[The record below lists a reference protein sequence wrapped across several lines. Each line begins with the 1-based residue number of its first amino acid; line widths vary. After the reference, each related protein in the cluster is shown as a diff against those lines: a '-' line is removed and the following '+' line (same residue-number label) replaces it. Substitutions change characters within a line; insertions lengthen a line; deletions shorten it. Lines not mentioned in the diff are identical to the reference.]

1 MKKFFVLF
9 LFLFPLSIVS
19 ARTEAAS
26 VAFSKGQAA
35 FSESDFKK
43 ALPFF
48 QQAYKED
55 PENPDHIYLLGLTYF
70 QLNQY
75 QEASQYLKEFLD
87 KKPGFA
93 DAYFPYGLSLYRQKQ
108 YAPAAVWFEK
118 AKEKNK
124 KDPLPVFYSGLTQ
137 YYLGD
142 QEKSLATLK
151 HVDEMAPNAELASAT
166 SEWIK
171 DIQEGKVPKEGA
183 AKKAE
188 KKLTVRVAG
197 SAFYD
202 SNVILDPD
210 EGNITGFQSN
220 QADAMAAGALDV
232 TYLLHRTKNS
242 KLFIEYSGYQSAYA
256 NINFDFDRF
265 NFGRQTGG
273 VNFYY
278 KINDKLRWRMP
289 LSGTFVNLGLSKY
302 VLIGQGASYFDA
314 AWDKKWLTTFYGRVV
329 RNEYYAT
336 VTNVDQTRDAT
347 QAIFGFDQFFFVP
360 DQKNMYFKV
369 GYQFTDNFAVGND
382 WYYTQHEI
390 TAVFGTDLGKKW
402 SLFLLTDISPRR
414 QFKNIDSVYNVRRRD
429 VIYNNTGALTY
440 KFNKTFSTTGSYSY
454 YMTNSNIANYT
465 YHRQVAGLSFAAQF

>member
-1 MKKFFVLF
+1 MKKFLVLF
-9 LFLFPLSIVS
+9 LLLFSIFIVS

-43 ALPFF
+43 ALPLL
-48 QQAYKED
+48 QEAYKED
-55 PENPDHIYLLGLTYF
+55 PQNPDHIYLLGLTYL
-70 QLNQY
+70 QLDQY
-75 QEASQYLKEFLD
+75 QKASQYLKEFLD
-87 KKPGFA
+87 KKPDFA

-118 AKEKNK
+118 AKEKDK
-124 KDPLPVFYSGLTQ
+124 KDPLPVFYSGLNQ

-142 QEKSLATLK
+142 PEKSLTTLK
-151 HVDEMAPNAELASAT
+151 LVDQMAPNAELASAV
-166 SEWIK
+166 SEWVK

-183 AKKAE
+183 E
-188 KKLTVRVAG
+188 KKEEKKWTIRVAG

-210 EGNITGFQSN
+210 EGNIAGFQTN
-220 QADAMAAGALDV
+220 QEDAMAAGALDV
-232 TYLLHRTKNS
+232 TYLLHRTENS
-242 KLFIEYSGYQSAYA
+242 KLFVEYSGYQSAYA

-273 VNFYY
+273 INFYY

-302 VLIGQGASYFDA
+302 VLMGQGASYFDA
-314 AWDKKWLTTFYGRVV
+314 AWDKKWLTTFYGKMV
-329 RNEYYAT
+329 RNEYYASP
-336 VTNVDQTRDAT
+336 TNIDQIRDAT

-360 DQKNMYFKV
+360 NQKNMYFKA

-390 TAVFGTDLGKKW
+390 TAVFGTDLWKKW

-414 QFKNIDSVYNVRRRD
+414 QFKHVDSVYSVRRRD

-440 KFNKTFSTTGSYSY
+440 KFNKTFSATGSYSY
-454 YMTNSNIANYT
+454 YKTHSNIANYT